1 MRVLI
6 INKFLYPNGGS
17 ETYIF
22 KLGEALEQHGHEV
35 QYFGIQYFL
44 KHREE
49 ADSSAEKFKRFL
61 ENECSEEKYAKTLW
75 GMLAG

>member
-35 QYFGIQYFL
+35 QYFGMV
-44 KHREE
+44 
-49 ADSSAEKFKRFL
+49 S
-61 ENECSEEKYAKTLW
+61 
-75 GMLAG
+75 MLIHLIWTSTAAAN

>member
-22 KLGEALEQHGHEV
+22 KLGEALELRSYILQFFINFV
-35 QYFGIQYFL
+35 KYPLFL
-44 KHREE
+44 
-49 ADSSAEKFKRFL
+49 
-61 ENECSEEKYAKTLW
+61 
-75 GMLAG
+75 

>member
-6 INKFLYPNGGS
+6 INKFLHRNGGS

-35 QYFGIQYFL
+35 QYFGMSM
-44 KHREE
+44 K
-49 ADSSAEKFKRFL
+49 AAAWATGS
-61 ENECSEEKYAKTLW
+61 
-75 GMLAG
+75 MLTRPIWTSTAAASCPS

>member
-6 INKFLYPNGGS
+6 INKFLYPNGES

-35 QYFGIQYFL
+35 QYFSMEHPRPSDGCKEL
-44 KHREE
+44 
-49 ADSSAEKFKRFL
+49 
-61 ENECSEEKYAKTLW
+61 
-75 GMLAG
+75 

>member
-22 KLGEALEQHGHEV
+22 KLGEALEQHGQDSIV
-35 QYFGIQYFL
+35 AWL
-44 KHREE
+44 LRKKCRE
-49 ADSSAEKFKRFL
+49 
-61 ENECSEEKYAKTLW
+61 
-75 GMLAG
+75 

>member
-35 QYFGIQYFL
+35 QYFGME
-44 KHREE
+44 HEGRCVGVTG
-49 ADSSAEKFKRFL
+49 S
-61 ENECSEEKYAKTLW
+61 
-75 GMLAG
+75 MLIHLIWTSTAAAN